1 LRGVSGVDKR
11 LYLELKRVYGSLT
24 DALVEK
30 LREPPRR
37 LYLRVNTTRTTTEDV
52 IESLRKKGVEARRD
66 EFFEEAVYIE
76 LQGPYKVEDVG
87 RHVVVDDFAAESLL
101 LGANLYRPGIVGYD
115 EFGKGEIL
123 TAVTREGRP
132 IAVLEAYV
140 SSSELRGMK
149 KGLVAVNIRSP
160 YRAPP
165 IAELPEYRMG
175 LIYPQSFPSMVVGRL
190 VNPKAEL
197 VLDMNASPGG
207 KTSHIV
213 QLSKG
218 RALVVAVDRSVGK
231 VEKLE
236 ENLGRMGLKTNVLTI
251 PFDSRYLDLFMR
263 LEGRVDKV
271 LIDPPCSNLGVRP
284 RLSFKKT
291 FRDAVNLADYQRQF
305 IKVARRLLRDRGLLI
320 YSTCTLTRVENEEN
334 TLYAVRSLG
343 LKAEE
348 AGFVPRAERV
358 YFNETVAY
366 RFHPLKDDMPG
377 FYISLL
383 RKP

>member
-1 LRGVSGVDKR
+1 MDNR
-11 LYLELKRVYGSLT
+11 LYLDLKSVYGSLT
-24 DALVEK
+24 DVLIGK

-37 LYLRVNTTRTTTEDV
+37 LYLRVNTIRTTVENV
-52 IESLRKKGVEARRD
+52 IESLREKGVECKRD

-76 LQGPYKVEDVG
+76 LQGPHKVEDVG
-87 RHVVVDDFAAESLL
+87 KHVVVDDFAAESLL
-101 LGANLYRPGIVGYD
+101 LSANLYRPGIVAYD

-123 TAVTREGRP
+123 TAVTRDGRP
-132 IAVLEAYV
+132 IAMLEAYV
-140 SSSELRGMK
+140 SSSELGGMK
-149 KGLVAVNIRSP
+149 KGLVALNIRSP

-165 IAELPEYRMG
+165 IAELPEYKKG
-175 LIYPQSFPSMVVGRL
+175 LIYPQSFPSMVAGRL
-190 VNPKAEL
+190 VNPGAEL

-207 KTSHIV
+207 KTSHVV

-236 ENLGRMGLKTNVLTI
+236 ENLGRMGLETNVLTI
-251 PFDSRYLDLFMR
+251 PLDSRYLDLLTR

-291 FRDAVNLADYQRQF
+291 FSDAVNLANYQRQF
-305 IKVARRLLRDRGLLI
+305 IKVAKRLLKDEGLLI

-334 TLYAVRSLG
+334 TLYAIRSLG

-348 AGFVPRAERV
+348 VGLVPRADRV